1 MLEWIKIIILQYL
14 IGNYVTFS
22 EKETMTDLTTVVI
35 NQIKETF
42 FRHKTRIETLEER
55 IAYLERRIQQLE
67 SESTNPWKMPFD

>member
-1 MLEWIKIIILQYL
+1 M
-14 IGNYVTFS
+14 TFS
-22 EKETMTDLTTVVI
+22 EKETMADLTTVVI

-55 IAYLERRIQQLE
+55 IACLERRIQQLE